1 MEIFIGLFVGLA
13 LGVLGTALLMRSR
26 AQSDQAVL
34 QERLSAREAHG
45 KEQQQ
50 AIESHATEL
59 ATARERITALTA
71 NEGVLKTRLADE
83 QKQAAEKLA
92 AIDDAQKKLSDA
104 FKALAAESLK
114 DNNESFLKLA
124 QQKLESQQRQATGE
138 LDKRQTA
145 IDNLL
150 KPMEKSLKAVD
161 EKLGAVEKSRV
172 ESYAELKTQVESLGK
187 THQQLRDETAN
198 LVQAL
203 RKPNVRGRWGE
214 IQLKRVV
221 ELAGMVD
228 HCDFFEQVSV
238 DTEDGRLRPD
248 LQVCLPGGKTI
259 IIDAK
264 TPLEAFIDALES
276 NDETKRQERYLA
288 HARHVREHVTALSRK
303 SYHEQFEH
311 APEFVVLFLP
321 GETFFNAALE
331 HDPTLIEVGA
341 ENNVIIATPT
351 TLIALLRAVAY
362 GWRQERLAE
371 NARSISDL
379 GKELYKRINT
389 LNEHI
394 EKIGKGLS
402 SATKAYN
409 SSVRSIESRVMVTAR
424 KFEDLDV
431 AGDGELARLEP
442 VEETQHQLPPPV
454 KAAEVSEANETAS
467 TEEDADDAEFK
478 LIGGQDR

>member
-13 LGVLGTALLMRSR
+13 LGVIGTALVMRSR

-34 QERLSAREAHG
+34 RERLSARDTQRS
-45 KEQQQ
+45 QQQ
-50 AIESHATEL
+50 QKIEDQETSL
-59 ATARERITALTA
+59 AAARETITALTA

-138 LDKRQTA
+138 LEKRQTA

-161 EKLGAVEKSRV
+161 DKLGAVEKSRV
-172 ESYAELKTQVESLGK
+172 ESYTELKTQVESLGK
-187 THQQLRDETAN
+187 THQQLRQETAN

-331 HDPTLIEVGA
+331 HDPSLIEVGA

-362 GWRQERLAE
+362 GWRQERLADS
-371 NARSISDL
+371 AQAISEL
-379 GKELYKRINT
+379 GKELYKRMNT
-389 LNEHI
+389 LAEHI
-394 EKIGKGLS
+394 AKIGKGLS

-409 SSVRSIESRVMVTAR
+409 SSVSSLESRVLVTAR
-424 KFEDLDV
+424 KFEELDV
-431 AGDGELARLEP
+431 TGSDEMTRPEP
-442 VEETQHQLPPPV
+442 VEELPRQLAPPV
-454 KAAEVSEANETAS
+454 PESA
-467 TEEDADDAEFK
+467 TEETPASKEDSDDGEFK
-478 LIGGQDR
+478 LIGGQER

>member
-1 MEIFIGLFVGLA
+1 MALLTGLFVGLVI
-13 LGVLGTALLMRSR
+13 GVVATMLVMRSKS
-26 AQSDQAVL
+26 QSDQAVL
-34 QERLSAREAHG
+34 RERLSTREVQSSEHQKTIDGQQAELSAARET
-45 KEQQQ
+45 
-50 AIESHATEL
+50 ITEL
-59 ATARERITALTA
+59 KS

-124 QQKLESQQRQATGE
+124 QQKLESQQRQATGDLE
-138 LDKRQTA
+138 KRQTA

-150 KPMEKSLKAVD
+150 KPMEKALKAVD
-161 EKLGAVEKSRV
+161 EKLGVVEKSRV
-172 ESYAELKTQVESLGK
+172 ESYTELKTQVESLGK

-228 HCDFFEQVSV
+228 HCDFYEQPSV
-238 DTEDGRLRPD
+238 DTEEGRLRPD
-248 LQVCLPGGKTI
+248 LKVCLPGGKTI

-264 TPLEAFIDALES
+264 TPLEAYLDAIETE
-276 NDETKRQERYLA
+276 DEDHRQVRLAA
-288 HARHVREHVTALSRK
+288 HARHVREHVKLLSQK
-303 SYHEQFEH
+303 SYFEQFDH
-311 APEFVVLFLP
+311 AVEFVVLFLP

-331 HDPTLIEVGA
+331 QDPSLIEVGA
-341 ENNVIIATPT
+341 KQDVIIATPT

-362 GWRQERLAE
+362 GWRQERLAD
-371 NARSISDL
+371 NAQKISDL
-379 GKELYKRINT
+379 GKDLYKRMST
-389 LNEHI
+389 LAEHVA
-394 EKIGKGLS
+394 KIGKGLS

-409 SSVRSIESRVMVTAR
+409 SSVRSLESRVLVTAR
-424 KFEDLDV
+424 KFEELQV
-431 AGDGELARLEP
+431 AGEAELPQLES
-442 VEETQHQLPPPV
+442 VEEMPRQLAPPAAQPVREGTQIQD
-454 KAAEVSEANETAS
+454 
-467 TEEDADDAEFK
+467 DADDGEFK
-478 LIGGQDR
+478 LVGGQEN

>member
-1 MEIFIGLFVGLA
+1 ME
-13 LGVLGTALLMRSR
+13 
-26 AQSDQAVL
+26 
-34 QERLSAREAHG
+34 
-45 KEQQQ
+45 
-50 AIESHATEL
+50 
-59 ATARERITALTA
+59 
-71 NEGVLKTRLADE
+71 
-83 QKQAAEKLA
+83 
-92 AIDDAQKKLSDA
+92 
-104 FKALAAESLK
+104 
-114 DNNESFLKLA
+114 
-124 QQKLESQQRQATGE
+124 
-138 LDKRQTA
+138 KRQTA

-172 ESYAELKTQVESLGK
+172 ESYTELKTQVESLGK
-187 THQQLRDETAN
+187 THQQLREETAN

-238 DTEDGRLRPD
+238 DTDEGRLRPD

-264 TPLEAFIDALES
+264 TPLEAFIDALETD
-276 NDETKRQERYLA
+276 DEVRQQERYLA
-288 HARHVREHVTALSRK
+288 HARHVREHVVALSRK
-303 SYHEQFEH
+303 SYHEQFDH

-331 HDPTLIEVGA
+331 HDPSLIEVGA

-362 GWRQERLAE
+362 GWRQERLADS
-371 NARSISDL
+371 AQAISEL
-379 GKELYKRINT
+379 GKELYKRMNT
-389 LNEHI
+389 LAEHI

-409 SSVRSIESRVMVTAR
+409 SSVGSLENRVMVTAR
-424 KFEDLDV
+424 KFEDLAV
-431 AGDGELARLEP
+431 AGDASLTQLEP
-442 VEETQHQLPPPV
+442 VEETPRQLTAPV
-454 KAAEVSEANETAS
+454 PEYAEEA
-467 TEEDADDAEFK
+467 DATDTGRADTGERDRDTDEGDFK
-478 LIGGQDR
+478 LIGGEGQS

>member
-1 MEIFIGLFVGLA
+1 MEILLALIIGLAVGVIA
-13 LGVLGTALLMRSR
+13 TVLVTRSR
-26 AQSDQAVL
+26 SGSDQAVL
-34 QERLSAREAHG
+34 RERLSARDSQSS
-45 KEQQQ
+45 QQQ
-50 AIESHATEL
+50 QKIEDQESSL
-59 ATARERITALTA
+59 ATARETITALTA

-92 AIDDAQKKLSDA
+92 AIDDAQNKFSDA

-138 LDKRQTA
+138 LEKRQTA

-161 EKLGAVEKSRV
+161 DKLGEVEKSRV
-172 ESYAELKTQVESLGK
+172 ESYTELKTQVESLGK
-187 THQQLRDETAN
+187 THQQLRQETAN

-238 DTEDGRLRPD
+238 NTEDGRLRPD

-264 TPLEAFIDALES
+264 TPLEAFIDAVES
-276 NDETKRQERYLA
+276 NDELKRHERYLA

-331 HDPTLIEVGA
+331 HDPSLIEVGA

-362 GWRQERLAE
+362 GWRQERLADS
-371 NARSISDL
+371 AQAISEL
-379 GKELYKRINT
+379 GKELYKRMNT
-389 LNEHI
+389 LAEHI
-394 EKIGKGLS
+394 AKIGKGLS

-409 SSVRSIESRVMVTAR
+409 SSVSSLESRVLVTAR
-424 KFEDLDV
+424 KFE
-431 AGDGELARLEP
+431 ELGVTGSDEMTRPEP
-442 VEETQHQLPPPV
+442 VEELPRQLAPPV
-454 KAAEVSEANETAS
+454 PESA
-467 TEEDADDAEFK
+467 TEETPEHKDDSDDGEFK
-478 LIGGQDR
+478 LIGGQER